1 MKHRVFLM
9 VVGALLAGFAPV
21 DGGAQDLPIPEE
33 WETCYA
39 WFLVANPDYVPASQ
53 EEERTLTSAHIQ
65 YQLRLQE
72 ADQAIVAGGLGKGP
86 DESIVGLTILRAE
99 SLAEAQA
106 IAGDDPAVRAGRLV
120 SWVREWWV
128 PAGRLP

>member
-1 MKHRVFLM
+1 MSSRMFLT
-9 VVGALLAGFAPV
+9 VGCALIALFVSV
-21 DGGAQDLPIPEE
+21 DCGAQELPIPDE
-33 WETCYA
+33 WDTHYA
-39 WFLVANPDYVPASQ
+39 WFLVANPDYVPAPPD
-53 EEERTLTSAHIQ
+53 EEKALTSAHIQ
-65 YQLRLQE
+65 FQLRLQE
-72 ADQAIVAGGLGKGP
+72 TGQAIVAGGLGEGP
-86 DESIVGLTILRAE
+86 DESIGGLTILRAE

>member
-1 MKHRVFLM
+1 MIHRVLFSVICFLF
-9 VVGALLAGFAPV
+9 AGCVPV
-21 DGGAQDLPIPEE
+21 ESRAQDIPIPDE
-33 WETCYA
+33 WDTHFV
-39 WFLVANPDYVPASQ
+39 WFLVANSEYQPASQ
-53 EEERTLTSAHIQ
+53 DEESALTSAHIQ

-72 ADQAIVAGGLGKGP
+72 TNQSIVAGGLGKGP
-86 DESIVGLTILRAE
+86 DESIVGIAILRAD

-106 IAGDDPAVRAGRLV
+106 IASDDPAVRAGRFV

>member
-1 MKHRVFLM
+1 MMHRV
-9 VVGALLAGFAPV
+9 LLTTVCVLFTASV
-21 DGGAQDLPIPEE
+21 SIDCGAQDLPIPEE
-33 WETCYA
+33 WDTYFA
-39 WFLVANPDYVPASQ
+39 WFLVANPDYVPASP
-53 EEERTLTSAHIQ
+53 EVERALTADHIQ

-72 ADQAIVAGGLGKGP
+72 ADQSIVAGGLGKGP

-99 SLAEAQA
+99 SLAEAQT

-128 PAGRLP
+128 PAGRLQ